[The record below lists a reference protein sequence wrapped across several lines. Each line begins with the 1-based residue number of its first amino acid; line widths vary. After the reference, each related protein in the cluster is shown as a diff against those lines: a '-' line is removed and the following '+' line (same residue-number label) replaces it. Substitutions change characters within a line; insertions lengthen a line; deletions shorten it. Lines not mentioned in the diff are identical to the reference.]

1 MNLKINNEGWVYF
14 VCSILISI
22 IVLPFFNILGIF
34 FVIVSIFIF
43 YFFRDPIRS
52 IPNNN
57 VIVSPGD
64 GKLVFVG
71 ESEYPEETNINK
83 KALKISIFL
92 SIFDVHV
99 NRIPTSGTVKKIIY
113 VPVKFFNASY
123 DKSSKQNERNIVI
136 IEIDKKENFVVS
148 QIAGLIAR
156 RIVCNLN
163 VKQQVIKG
171 DRYGITIS
179 SLPHSTID
187 LVVSQYFI
195 IFNSQDERYT
205 ISFKSP
211 LYLVG
216 FLGLNFP
223 LYLIIVINTL
233 NYIGLFIHGAR
244 QFKRHR

>member
-64 GKLVFVG
+64 GKIVFVG

-113 VPVKFFNASY
+113 VPGKFFNASF

-136 IEIDKKENFVVS
+136 IENDKKENFVVS

-156 RIVCNLN
+156 RIVCHLDVN
-163 VKQQVIKG
+163 QQVIKG
-171 DRYGITIS
+171 DRYGIIKFGSRVDFFMPNNYKAMVIKDQIVVGGETI
-179 SLPHSTID
+179 
-187 LVVSQYFI
+187 
-195 IFNSQDERYT
+195 
-205 ISFKSP
+205 ISNPDNIKE
-211 LYLVG
+211 LTTY
-216 FLGLNFP
+216 
-223 LYLIIVINTL
+223 IN
-233 NYIGLFIHGAR
+233 
-244 QFKRHR
+244 K

>member
-64 GKLVFVG
+64 GKIVFVG

-113 VPVKFFNASY
+113 VPGKFFNASF

-136 IEIDKKENFVVS
+136 IENDKKENFVVS

-171 DRYGITIS
+171 DRYGIIKFGSRVDFFMPNNYKAMVIKDQIVVGGETI
-179 SLPHSTID
+179 
-187 LVVSQYFI
+187 
-195 IFNSQDERYT
+195 
-205 ISFKSP
+205 ISNPDNIKE
-211 LYLVG
+211 LTTY
-216 FLGLNFP
+216 
-223 LYLIIVINTL
+223 IN
-233 NYIGLFIHGAR
+233 
-244 QFKRHR
+244 K

>member
-22 IVLPFFNILGIF
+22 IVLPFFYILGIF

-64 GKLVFVG
+64 GKIVFVG
-71 ESEYPEETNINK
+71 ESEYPEETNINE

-92 SIFDVHV
+92 SVFDVHV
-99 NRIPTSGTVKKIIY
+99 NRIPTSGTVKNIIY
-113 VPVKFFNASY
+113 VPGKFFNASF
-123 DKSSKQNERNIVI
+123 DKSSKYNERNIVI
-136 IEIDKKENFVVS
+136 IENEKKENFAVS

-156 RIVCNLN
+156 RIVCNLD

-171 DRYGITIS
+171 DRYGIIKFGSRVDLFMPNNYKAMVVKDQIVVGGETI
-179 SLPHSTID
+179 
-187 LVVSQYFI
+187 
-195 IFNSQDERYT
+195 
-205 ISFKSP
+205 ISNPENIKEITTS
-211 LYLVG
+211 
-216 FLGLNFP
+216 
-223 LYLIIVINTL
+223 I
-233 NYIGLFIHGAR
+233 
-244 QFKRHR
+244 KK

>member
-1 MNLKINNEGWVYF
+1 MNLKINNEGWGYF

-64 GKLVFVG
+64 GKIVFVG

-113 VPVKFFNASY
+113 VPGKFFNASF

-136 IEIDKKENFVVS
+136 IENDKKENFVVS

-171 DRYGITIS
+171 DRYGIIKFGSRVDFFMPNNYKAMVIKDQIVVGGETI
-179 SLPHSTID
+179 
-187 LVVSQYFI
+187 
-195 IFNSQDERYT
+195 
-205 ISFKSP
+205 ISNPDNIKE
-211 LYLVG
+211 LTTY
-216 FLGLNFP
+216 
-223 LYLIIVINTL
+223 IN
-233 NYIGLFIHGAR
+233 
-244 QFKRHR
+244 K

>member
-64 GKLVFVG
+64 GKIVFVG

-113 VPVKFFNASY
+113 VPGKFFNASF

-136 IEIDKKENFVVS
+136 IENDKKENFVVS

-156 RIVCNLN
+156 RIVCDLKE
-163 VKQQVIKG
+163 KQVVNQGDRFGIIKFGSRVDFFMPNNYKAMVIKDQIVVG
-171 DRYGITIS
+171 GETI
-179 SLPHSTID
+179 
-187 LVVSQYFI
+187 
-195 IFNSQDERYT
+195 
-205 ISFKSP
+205 ISNPDNIKE
-211 LYLVG
+211 LTTY
-216 FLGLNFP
+216 
-223 LYLIIVINTL
+223 IN
-233 NYIGLFIHGAR
+233 
-244 QFKRHR
+244 K

>member
-64 GKLVFVG
+64 GKIVFVG

-92 SIFDVHV
+92 STFDVHV

-113 VPVKFFNASY
+113 VPGKFFNASF

-136 IEIDKKENFVVS
+136 IENF
-148 QIAGLIAR
+148 
-156 RIVCNLN
+156 
-163 VKQQVIKG
+163 
-171 DRYGITIS
+171 
-179 SLPHSTID
+179 PID
-187 LVVSQYFI
+187 LF
-195 IFNSQDERYT
+195 RYYR
-205 ISFKSP
+205 
-211 LYLVG
+211 L
-216 FLGLNFP
+216 
-223 LYLIIVINTL
+223 
-233 NYIGLFIHGAR
+233 
-244 QFKRHR
+244 